1 MQLIDLIAKKEE
13 RRIKYLIVQKDKSN
27 ILVVDKDFDKYADIE
42 EKIMIYE
49 FQPADK
55 QIARQIFAP
64 KKVDEEN
71 AELIIQTK
79 NLEILDLLERV
90 SDIEFPQDENR
101 GLILAQVSLNPS
113 VLLETAIKV
122 LGVMC
127 SETYKEFLQEIVDSI
142 EETKSKDKKLLED
155 FEKVNKEIVK
165 EQNKKK
171 NKEEQIVKQESIKP
185 TSKPKRRKRGE
196 TPEEI
201 LARMQNQIKRAE
213 EKGE

>member
-27 ILVVDKDFDKYADIE
+27 ILVVDKDFDKYANIE
-42 EKIMIYE
+42 DKIIIYE
-49 FQPADK
+49 FQPVDK

-64 KKVDEEN
+64 KRVDEEN
-71 AELIIQTK
+71 SELIIQTK
-79 NLEILDLLERV
+79 NLEILDLLEKV

-101 GLILAQVSLNPS
+101 GLILAQVSSNPN

-122 LGVMC
+122 LGIMC
-127 SETYKEFLQEIVDSI
+127 SEVYKEFLQEIVDSI
-142 EETKSKDKKLLED
+142 EETKFKDKKLLED

-165 EQNKKK
+165 EQNRKK

-185 TSKPKRRKRGE
+185 TPKSKRRKRGE

-201 LARMQNQIKRAE
+201 LARIQKQFKETE

>member
-1 MQLIDLIAKKEE
+1 MNLIDLIAKKEE
-13 RRIKYLIVQKDKSN
+13 RRIKYLIVQKDKNN

-101 GLILAQVSLNPS
+101 GLILAQVSSNPS
-113 VLLETAIKV
+113 VLLETTIKV

-185 TSKPKRRKRGE
+185 TPKAKRRKRGE

>member
-13 RRIKYLIVQKDKSN
+13 RIIKYLIVQKDKSN
-27 ILVVDKDFDKYADIE
+27 ILVVDKDFDKYANIE
-42 EKIMIYE
+42 DKIVIYE

-64 KKVDEEN
+64 KRVDEEN
-71 AELIIQTK
+71 SELIIQTK

-101 GLILAQVSLNPS
+101 GLILAQVSSNPN

-122 LGVMC
+122 LGIMC

-165 EQNKKK
+165 EQNRKK
-171 NKEEQIVKQESIKP
+171 NKEEQIVKQESIKLTP
-185 TSKPKRRKRGE
+185 KPKRRKRGE
-196 TPEEI
+196 TPEEVLTRI
-201 LARMQNQIKRAE
+201 QKQFKEAE

>member
-165 EQNKKK
+165 EQNRKK
-171 NKEEQIVKQESIKP
+171 NKEEQIAKQESIKP
-185 TSKPKRRKRGE
+185 TPKPKRRKRGE

>member
-1 MQLIDLIAKKEE
+1 MNLIDLIAKKEE

-49 FQPADK
+49 FQPVDK

-101 GLILAQVSLNPS
+101 GLILAQVSSNPS

-165 EQNKKK
+165 EQNRKK
-171 NKEEQIVKQESIKP
+171 NKEEQIAKQESIKP
-185 TSKPKRRKRGE
+185 TPKPKRRKRGE